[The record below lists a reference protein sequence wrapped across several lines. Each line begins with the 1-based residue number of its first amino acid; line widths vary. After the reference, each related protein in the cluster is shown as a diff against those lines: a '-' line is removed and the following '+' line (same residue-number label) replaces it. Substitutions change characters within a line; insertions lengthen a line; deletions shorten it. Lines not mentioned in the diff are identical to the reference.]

1 MHKVYFGR
9 ARALMRW
16 VLRVPGVVHQIVR
29 DSEPGVADN
38 KAILTQCIPRSGI
51 LPGEEILLS
60 TDIQRNVL
68 CRLFPERQIQSQ
80 LLCVRSTVG
89 RAMAVN
95 GWFRVGAVHL
105 QGLRLSRELRAQS
118 VAALRAV

>member
-1 MHKVYFGR
+1 MQSLPRAANSEAVALVHAVYFGR
-9 ARALMRW
+9 ARALMWW

-38 KAILTQCIPRSGI
+38 KAIWTQCIPHSGI

-80 LLCVRSTVG
+80 LLQYTKCTLVE
-89 RAMAVN
+89 
-95 GWFRVGAVHL
+95 
-105 QGLRLSRELRAQS
+105 QGLL
-118 VAALRAV
+118 